1 MGSGDTEAVDVLG
14 VRVDSLTRRD
24 LLRQV
29 ASILRSG
36 RRARVMYAN
45 VHTLNIAY
53 RDGELRRHL
62 NGADVVYCDGE
73 GVRLAARL
81 LGGYLPQRMTGAD
94 WIYDL
99 CAVFQAQG
107 YSLYFLGGEPGVA
120 ARAADKLGRQYPG
133 LQVVGTHHGHY
144 DHNGPENDQVIAR
157 INTIRPHVLLVGFG
171 TPLQEKW
178 IARNL
183 EKLNVPVVW
192 AMGAL
197 LDFVTGKAPR
207 APRWMLKY
215 GLEWLGRLMAEPRR
229 LWRRY
234 LIGNP
239 LFLWRVL
246 GQRLGLL
253 ELDSTVHEPIASPVS
268 SDDPLL

>member
-36 RRARVMYAN
+36 RRGRVMYAN

-144 DHNGPENDQVIAR
+144 DHNGPENDQVIAQ
-157 INTIRPHVLLVGFG
+157 INTVRPHVLLVGFG

-178 IARNL
+178 IARNF

-192 AMGAL
+192 AVGAL

-207 APRWMLKY
+207 APRWMLGC
-215 GLEWLGRLMAEPRR
+215 GLEWLGRLVAEPRR

-234 LIGNP
+234 LVGNP

-246 GQRLGLL
+246 RQRLGWL
-253 ELDSTVHEPIASPVS
+253 ELDSAVLEPIASPVS